1 MGNLRVS
8 ARDLVKNHLTMSL
21 YNHAA
26 VWEKEPDLWPR
37 SIFCNGMLLM
47 NNEKMSKSKGNFYT
61 LEDIIQKYSADAVR
75 MACANGGD
83 SMEDGNFDAG
93 IADKSICDFPIFL
106 DALKDIVEGKESL
119 SDGAEDGR
127 FVDRWFANE
136 MNRLVVEA
144 RGHYERMAYRA
155 ALIAC
160 YFDFGSA
167 KDLYRDV
174 CKSAKHLPNK
184 KLMLRYYEWQL
195 VILSPIA
202 PHVCEHGWELLGQK
216 GSIINAKWPAPTSS
230 MDESTKTKGKYMY
243 DKVPHDFVKMLEKI
257 SKSFAPT
264 GATIYVATNYPEWK
278 LTVLKQL
285 KSKLDAGK
293 LPLASQESMKGD
305 KVAEEQWK
313 DIMKEFMQ
321 DASLNAFKKHL
332 GPFAQFKREEA
343 GERGASALSTE
354 APFDE
359 LTLLNEHVAF
369 LANRLRLEGSAIT
382 ILSTDDAKPEHVDK
396 AKEAQP
402 LKPAIVY
409 DAPAGSAKPV
419 TAKPAKD
426 ASKQVKASPKQ
437 TAAAAKQATGVI
449 KDLKELERVLITQS
463 YIEGRA
469 AATAADFAQLK
480 QTPCADANQYP
491 HVARWSK
498 HISFLQQRNREF

>member
-1 MGNLRVS
+1 MGTIAHLLHKDILGETPAAEGITAADLTDEAFDFIFLKGPAPANSKVAISTWKKLQHEFRFWYPLNLRVS

-167 KDLYRDV
+167 KDLY
-174 CKSAKHLPNK
+174 
-184 KLMLRYYEWQL
+184 
-195 VILSPIA
+195 
-202 PHVCEHGWELLGQK
+202 
-216 GSIINAKWPAPTSS
+216 
-230 MDESTKTKGKYMY
+230 
-243 DKVPHDFVKMLEKI
+243 
-257 SKSFAPT
+257 
-264 GATIYVATNYPEWK
+264 
-278 LTVLKQL
+278 
-285 KSKLDAGK
+285 
-293 LPLASQESMKGD
+293 
-305 KVAEEQWK
+305 
-313 DIMKEFMQ
+313 
-321 DASLNAFKKHL
+321 
-332 GPFAQFKREEA
+332 
-343 GERGASALSTE
+343 
-354 APFDE
+354 
-359 LTLLNEHVAF
+359 
-369 LANRLRLEGSAIT
+369 
-382 ILSTDDAKPEHVDK
+382 
-396 AKEAQP
+396 
-402 LKPAIVY
+402 
-409 DAPAGSAKPV
+409 
-419 TAKPAKD
+419 
-426 ASKQVKASPKQ
+426 
-437 TAAAAKQATGVI
+437 
-449 KDLKELERVLITQS
+449 
-463 YIEGRA
+463 
-469 AATAADFAQLK
+469 
-480 QTPCADANQYP
+480 
-491 HVARWSK
+491 
-498 HISFLQQRNREF
+498 